1 MSDKPRLIIHRT
13 GDAGPSV
20 DEKPNPLRTR
30 MQWMADLVSA
40 IMSAEADRRPLS
52 TAAKRPDGTTV

>member
-20 DEKPNPLRTR
+20 DEEPNPLRTR

-40 IMSAEADRRPLS
+40 IMSESERRCKSDKLL
-52 TAAKRPDGTTV
+52 

>member
-40 IMSAEADRRPLS
+40 IMSESERRCKSDKLL
-52 TAAKRPDGTTV
+52 